1 MELFKACEKEMKTK
15 AFSKEGLSAA
25 VKLDPMDVLKEEM
38 SNFIS
43 ETVTELGR
51 QIEVAE
57 AEVESLQGGAKKKR
71 GAPNERIAEVE
82 ALNERRR
89 WHVSRLELI
98 LRLLENGQIP
108 PTKVADIQ
116 TDVKYFLESN
126 TVRRASSGAPLTRAG
141 GGLCRGRG
149 HLRRS
154 RSRADRGAIR
164 ADAGRLA
171 ILARHVVD
179 RRHVRLCAATSSATD
194 AGEGA
199 GQGAQAGRGASCA
212 GAGEESASGT
222 GTGRAKSDA
231 RRHGGATDASSD
243 QGRAG
248 AGADAAN
255 RAAAGPTRALF
266 GRGRSGCRA
275 VHASRDGHL
284 DASACARAGTDASR
298 AARVASARAERI
310 RR

>member
-1 MELFKACEKEMKTK
+1 MRDSIKTWLGSNEIKDKQPLTDSRKLIETVRRRARQDSLTSLQQMELFKACEKEMKTK

-126 TVRRASSGAPLTRAG
+126 TVRRRP
-141 GGLCRGRG
+141 
-149 HLRRS
+149 RS
-154 RSRADRGAIR
+154 RPSDWP
-164 ADAGRLA
+164 
-171 ILARHVVD
+171 
-179 RRHVRLCAATSSATD
+179 RRRTLWRTRVSTTISTSS
-194 AGEGA
+194 
-199 GQGAQAGRGASCA
+199 RPRSN
-212 GAGEESASGT
+212 SG
-222 GTGRAKSDA
+222 
-231 RRHGGATDASSD
+231 
-243 QGRAG
+243 
-248 AGADAAN
+248 
-255 RAAAGPTRALF
+255 
-266 GRGRSGCRA
+266 
-275 VHASRDGHL
+275 
-284 DASACARAGTDASR
+284 
-298 AARVASARAERI
+298 
-310 RR
+310 

>member
-126 TVRRASSGAPLTRAG
+126 TVRKASSDAILSRAG
-141 GGLCRGRG
+141 GGLRRGRG

-199 GQGAQAGRGASCA
+199 GEAQAGRGASRA
-212 GAGEESASGT
+212 GAGEESAAGT
-222 GTGRAKSDA
+222 GTGRAESDA
-231 RRHGGATDASSD
+231 GRHGGATDASSD

-275 VHASRDGHL
+275 VHASRDGYV

>member
-1 MELFKACEKEMKTK
+1 MRRTILSTPLSIDSRGRPEAADQAAATDARLDQDVARLERDQGQAALDRLAQADRDGPSAHMLVDTDARQQMELFKACEKEMKTK

-126 TVRRASSGAPLTRAG
+126 TVRRRPRTRLSDRRRRRTLWRTRASTTISISS
-141 GGLCRGRG
+141 RP
-149 HLRRS
+149 RS
-154 RSRADRGAIR
+154 N
-164 ADAGRLA
+164 
-171 ILARHVVD
+171 
-179 RRHVRLCAATSSATD
+179 
-194 AGEGA
+194 
-199 GQGAQAGRGASCA
+199 
-212 GAGEESASGT
+212 SG
-222 GTGRAKSDA
+222 
-231 RRHGGATDASSD
+231 
-243 QGRAG
+243 
-248 AGADAAN
+248 
-255 RAAAGPTRALF
+255 
-266 GRGRSGCRA
+266 
-275 VHASRDGHL
+275 
-284 DASACARAGTDASR
+284 
-298 AARVASARAERI
+298 
-310 RR
+310 